1 MFNFKNEGIEIAKIM
16 QGDKEKILFLNKDT
30 EGNPAINQLLKK
42 GPSGR
47 MRPICQYCKK
57 DFYQKSDLKR
67 HQSKSCKMK
76 AFKEFVDEHMRDDNE
91 VGNELI
97 LKEGELIPL
106 PRDDRREILYIAG
119 PQGSGKSYYAG
130 QYIKEYQKKFS
141 KNDVILFSRI
151 EEDDSFKDIDGMMK
165 IKLDNS
171 LLNDPIDAKKELI
184 KSITIFDDIETM
196 DKDVQKYM
204 EDLRNDVIKNGR
216 DQSNSGK
223 DIYCICTNH
232 QISDYKKTRDLL
244 NECTSITIFPKSGS
258 TYGIRRVLKTYFGMS
273 KNQIYKVLNLPSR
286 WVSLYSTYPQY
297 VLHQKGAYIISNSDL

>member
-1 MFNFKNEGIEIAKIM
+1 MFNFKNEGIEIAKVIK
-16 QGDKEKILFLNKDT
+16 GDKKKILYLNKGA
-30 EGNPAINQLLKK
+30 EAIPAINQLLKK
-42 GPSGR
+42 GPTGR
-47 MRPICQYCKK
+47 TRPICQYCKK
-57 DFYQKSDLKR
+57 DFYQRSDLKR
-67 HQSKSCKMK
+67 HQAKACKMK
-76 AFKEFVDEHMRDDNE
+76 QFKEYVDEHMKDEND

-97 LKEGELIPL
+97 LEEGELIPL

-130 QYIKEYQKKFS
+130 QYIKEYQKKFPE
-141 KNDVILFSRI
+141 NDVILFSRI
-151 EEDDSFKDIDGMMK
+151 EEDDSFKDIEGMMK

-196 DKDVQKYM
+196 DKDVQKHM

-216 DQSNSGK
+216 DQSAKGK

-273 KNQIYKVLNLPSR
+273 KDQIYKVLNLPSR

-297 VLHQKGAYIISNSDL
+297 VLHQKGAYIISNSEL